1 MIFSRKKK
9 IPKPVSD
16 DNEELERCVLCHE
29 LTDVKK
35 NTSTEKRTNYEA
47 GIGQLCARCANKV
60 HMIDWQK
67 INR

>member
-9 IPKPVSD
+9 IAKPVSD
-16 DNEELERCVLCHE
+16 NDDESERCVLCHE

-35 NTSTEKRTNYEA
+35 NTPTERRENYEA
-47 GIGQLCARCANKV
+47 GIGQLCPKCAKKV
-60 HMIDWQK
+60 HMINWGK

>member
-9 IPKPVSD
+9 IPKPISENND
-16 DNEELERCVLCHE
+16 ESERCVLCHE

-35 NTSTEKRTNYEA
+35 NTPTERRENYES
-47 GIGQLCARCANKV
+47 GIGQLCPRCAKKV
-60 HMIDWQK
+60 HMIDWGK